1 MYWHPEG
8 KSQDLDKVVS
18 LVRSQLSLY
27 SLRLDSIGVSPDMR
41 KNIAASMI
49 MQKSRPP
56 PQADKSISQQDQ
68 SHAMVL
74 KEKKN
79 YYDAS
84 YPTQEE
90 QFERDAFDDIDVMS
104 MTSEFVGQVGQLLKR
119 RRPLKKRRR
128 RKANQL

>member
-1 MYWHPEG
+1 
-8 KSQDLDKVVS
+8 
-18 LVRSQLSLY
+18 
-27 SLRLDSIGVSPDMR
+27 MR

-56 PQADKSISQQDQ
+56 PQAGKSISQQDQ
-68 SHAMVL
+68 SQSMVL

-84 YPTQEE
+84 YPAQEE
-90 QFERDAFDDIDVMS
+90 QFDRDAFDDIDVMS
-104 MTSEFVGQVGQLLKR
+104 MTSDFFGQLLKR
-119 RRPLKKRRR
+119 RRPSKKKRR